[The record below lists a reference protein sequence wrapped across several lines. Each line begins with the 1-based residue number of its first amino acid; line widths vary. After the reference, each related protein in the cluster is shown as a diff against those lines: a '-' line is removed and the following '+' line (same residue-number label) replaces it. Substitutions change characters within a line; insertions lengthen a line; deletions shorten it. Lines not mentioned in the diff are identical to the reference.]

1 MAQHEGITGFQIGE
15 LIVIK
20 SRHLVDHRA
29 FQMHD
34 LIMRKHQDVFFRI
47 SISQGEGH
55 QVMVELAEIG
65 IQLHIFKEVMHPA
78 HVPFHGEAQTVILRF
93 SSHLRPG
100 SRLLGNHHRAMV
112 SSPHNAVQMLEELD
126 GLKILVAAVDIR
138 APLTVF
144 SAVIQIEN
152 GGHRVHTETVH
163 MELLDPVE
171 GIGNQEVFHFIFAEI
186 KDLGTPVRML
196 AFSGICILITA
207 GSVKLRQSVGI
218 FREMRRNPVK
228 NDADLVFVEIVH
240 QIFEISG

>member
-1 MAQHEGITGFQIGE
+1 
-15 LIVIK
+15 
-20 SRHLVDHRA
+20 
-29 FQMHD
+29 
-34 LIMRKHQDVFFRI
+34 
-47 SISQGEGH
+47 
-55 QVMVELAEIG
+55 
-65 IQLHIFKEVMHPA
+65 
-78 HVPFHGEAQTVILRF
+78 
-93 SSHLRPG
+93 
-100 SRLLGNHHRAMV
+100 
-112 SSPHNAVQMLEELD
+112 MLEELD